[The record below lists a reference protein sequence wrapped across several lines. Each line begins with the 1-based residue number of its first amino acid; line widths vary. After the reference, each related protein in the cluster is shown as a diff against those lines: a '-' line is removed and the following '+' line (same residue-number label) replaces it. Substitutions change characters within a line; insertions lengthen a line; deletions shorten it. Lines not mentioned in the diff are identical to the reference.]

1 VIASVGE
8 VAMFFAISNFTAV
21 NRAALFAARVAV
33 GAAVKSGDGGIWG
46 VSGPLCHPPDPV
58 PGPVGRGS
66 LTPQMHGA
74 LVRRS
79 HPVSVTPSSAPRS
92 STLGR
97 VTFSFAIS
105 AADRFCQ
112 ELAFI

>member
-33 GAAVKSGDGGIWG
+33 GAAGKSGDGGIWG
-46 VSGPLCHPPDPV
+46 VGALCHPPDPV

-66 LTPQMHGA
+66 LTPQMHVA
-74 LVRRS
+74 FVRRS
-79 HPVSVTPSSAPRS
+79 HPVSVTPSNAPRS
-92 STLGR
+92 STLVR